1 MPVYPC
7 PECGAQLRPANPVP
21 PGKKLRCP
29 KCATVF
35 APATAAAGAA
45 QPARPAPEPAPRPA
59 AEDEE
64 GGTYSLAHE
73 DAEAEKTEAAALN
86 EAVFSP
92 IKDRFKRSARGPALI
107 QVVRPSDWLL
117 RTGVSICVAAI
128 LGAGWAVWPMI
139 FKVELVQPED
149 KMARFRPQ
157 QEGRRFKELTEDE
170 WRERWLFLGG
180 FVFQFAW
187 GAVVCVGAS
196 KMHTL
201 ESYPLAVIGSVMA
214 MAGPGVPAGIY
225 MLQDALKTDDTYW
238 AFVSILLLTLPG
250 VPMSLWCLSTLRRED
265 VRAGFAEEKPED

>member
-7 PECGAQLRPANPVP
+7 PECGAQLRPQKPVP
-21 PGKKLRCP
+21 AGKKLRCP
-29 KCATVF
+29 KCDTVF
-35 APATAAAGAA
+35 APAVKAAAAA
-45 QPARPAPEPAPRPA
+45 TPAPAAAPAEEPESYGLA
-59 AEDEE
+59 ADHV
-64 GGTYSLAHE
+64 THNE
-73 DAEAEKTEAAALN
+73 DATRAA
-86 EAVFSP
+86 FDP

-238 AFVSILLLTLPG
+238 AFVSILLLALPG